1 MKSNQKDTTDI
12 LRRIWSITRDVGE
25 GDLNKATAE
34 DIAGRYER
42 KLARIEY
49 LIREFIGEDEWDAF
63 TNKAIEEATDRTIE
77 EAVKRWNAEHGDDK
91 DRTA

>member
-1 MKSNQKDTTDI
+1 MKNNQKDTTDL

-25 GDLNKATAE
+25 EDLNKETAE

-42 KLARIEY
+42 KLTRIEY

-77 EAVKRWNAEHGDDK
+77 DGVKRWNAEHGDDK
-91 DRTA
+91 DRT